1 MSNYGTTVKNC
12 VLATAHYLKFNIY
25 NDNHN
30 AFLYK
35 IYSKIVEDNIY
46 QPDDIIKTNTKLSK
60 MVFCETT
67 GTQDNHIILKSAI
80 KDYVLT
86 DDFVNVFMTF
96 ISDIK
101 LRDDYLFAI
110 KKEYKLAMSHAFK
123 LFEYY
128 AYTKGSKA
136 KNTMPFAHFS
146 KLIEI
151 DSSRFGYYK
160 SKGTRIESDMF
171 GELDYVMS
179 MPCVLRSFK
188 IKSLNKSIST
198 LYISDE
204 IINKMNTANKKGS
217 RPKWSSVQKVVF
229 PIVKE
234 FKPYVLVV
242 DLNWH
247 EDTDYCASIEMA
259 AERGDEI
266 IYTNNIYNVNHPI
279 LKTHA
284 YKLQVRRDGELKDV
298 NELGLIDDWFKTY

>member
-1 MSNYGTTVKNC
+1 MSNYGTTIKNS
-12 VLATAHYLKFNIY
+12 VLCTAHYLKLNIY
-25 NDNHN
+25 DVNHN
-30 AFLYK
+30 TFLYNL
-35 IYSKIVEDNIY
+35 YSKIVENDIY

-60 MVFCETT
+60 MVIKETT
-67 GTQDNHIILKSAI
+67 MTQDNHIVLKSTI

-86 DDFVNVFMTF
+86 DEFLNVFMTF

-101 LRDDYLFAI
+101 LRDDYMFAI
-110 KKEYKLAMSHAFK
+110 KKEHKQAMAHAFK

-128 AYTKGSKA
+128 AYTKGSKSN
-136 KNTMPFAHFS
+136 KTMPFVHFC

-171 GELDYVMS
+171 GELEYVMS
-179 MPCVLRSFK
+179 MPYALRSFK
-188 IKSLNKSIST
+188 VKSLNKSIST
-198 LYISDE
+198 IYINDE

-217 RPKWSSVQKVVF
+217 RPAWAKVTKVEF
-229 PIVKE
+229 PLVKK

-247 EDTDYCASIEMA
+247 EDTDYCASLEMA

-266 IYTNNIYNVNHPI
+266 IYTDNIFHVNHPI

-284 YKLQVRRDGELKDV
+284 YKLQVRKDGEYKDV
-298 NELGLIDDWFKTY
+298 TELGKIND